1 MTDQGGLPALVG
13 LLPPSAGAGMTV
25 GWEAVQEAWE
35 LVTWGASSSADLYC
49 WLTHGEPEDWP
60 VVVFSHGDDTWTRF
74 DCGMTEFL
82 RRVFSADGR
91 AEAMKDSAL

>member
-35 LVTWGASSSADLYC
+35 LVFPSDFKGFLDLYGGG
-49 WLTHGEPEDWP
+49 LSDLDLSVLVPSG
-60 VVVFSHGDDTWTRF
+60 
-74 DCGMTEFL
+74 L
-82 RRVFSADGR
+82 
-91 AEAMKDSAL
+91 